1 MLAAHWIETCFVM
14 TETQCPSSNKPQSHV
29 CVLCGCSFEDSR
41 LGASQGPF
49 SHQLIQPTQPN
60 PTQPN
65 PTQPNPTQPNPTQPN
80 PTQPNPT
87 AWEQCSRVSHWCHL
101 TESVISDVIDINSLS
116 FSDTTD
122 VTSSSSMSHM
132 TRLSLSHCYQWLT
145 WLTSYHCRHWQD

>member
-1 MLAAHWIETCFVM
+1 M

-29 CVLCGCSFEDSR
+29 CVLCGCSFEHSR

-87 AWEQCSRVSHWCHL
+87 QPNSMRTMFKSVTLMSSHWVSHQWCHWHQL
-101 TESVISDVIDINSLS
+101 TVI
-116 FSDTTD
+116 SDTTD